1 LAIVIFANGVIHPL
15 DVQQLKWSLRT
26 GKMEVSENNSVE
38 NQPIVIAEEKE
49 EHIREDNNR
58 WKK

>member
-1 LAIVIFANGVIHPL
+1 MIATNGEIIHPL
-15 DVQQLKWSLRT
+15 DVQQLKWALRT

-38 NQPIVIAEEKE
+38 NQPIATAEEKD
-49 EHIREDNNR
+49 IGEDNNR